1 LEVHP
6 DTPSHST
13 VLCRRR
19 SPCRDQTS
27 RWGIGK
33 RDGMVN
39 NDAMVGGRPA
49 AWAAAAATTHRATNQ
64 SPSPG
69 RGIQCGDASGKAE
82 RAASGLRSDDLV
94 PSCGLLRSSTTTLV
108 VPPAAYPCPCGHA
121 GATRRHYSSRSF
133 RLLCLKSKQR
143 APRCYYC

>member
-1 LEVHP
+1 LEVDP

-69 RGIQCGDASGKAE
+69 RGIQCGDARQGRARGVRTPE
-82 RAASGLRSDDLV
+82 RRSRAVVRSTEQYHYSCCPARGIPMPMRPCRHNAAPLFQPFV
-94 PSCGLLRSSTTTLV
+94 PSSL
-108 VPPAAYPCPCGHA
+108 PEI
-121 GATRRHYSSRSF
+121 
-133 RLLCLKSKQR
+133 
-143 APRCYYC
+143 